1 MTRSDK
7 HKIRRSHDRILVKKF
22 STVLICNYNPSSVT
36 SISLFLIIAHDIS
49 ALMNHAALTQIL
61 SIIIFNETVFW
72 FYVYAANEMTA
83 IIADADE
90 FNRDASDDEC
100 QTSTA

>member
-1 MTRSDK
+1 
-7 HKIRRSHDRILVKKF
+7 
-22 STVLICNYNPSSVT
+22 
-36 SISLFLIIAHDIS
+36 
-49 ALMNHAALTQIL
+49 MNHAALTQIL

-72 FYVYAANEMTA
+72 FYVYAANGMTA

-90 FNRDASDDEC
+90 FNRYASDDER